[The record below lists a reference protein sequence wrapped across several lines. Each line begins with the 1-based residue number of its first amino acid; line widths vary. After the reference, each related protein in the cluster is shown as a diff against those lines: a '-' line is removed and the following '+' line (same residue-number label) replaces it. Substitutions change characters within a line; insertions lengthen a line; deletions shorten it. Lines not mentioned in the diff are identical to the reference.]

1 MIDSLAFVPQRRRRV
16 FVVAALHNNPRDVLL
31 SGNSLQEHGVIT
43 STEFEEPCGFYWTE
57 GKYAIATAK
66 SPTGLLPKGCQ
77 LECPVLPGQRPPFS
91 TLSEMKNTAV
101 TACFRKRLSQT
112 PSRISKSEITENC
125 RNIWWRTAFR
135 QSWIKRHGSWHRLL
149 RQGIHRTS
157 RHRMSGIRLQG
168 NCSAEYAVS
177 LTAIII
183 IRPPI
188 SSPLPHTDV

>member
-1 MIDSLAFVPQRRRRV
+1 MNEAKRD
-16 FVVAALHNNPRDVLL
+16 ALKPEEELVDVLL
-31 SGNSLQEHGVIT
+31 DFIIVSATLAKKVTQAVREIFMAVQD
-43 STEFEEPCGFYWTE
+43 EL
-57 GKYAIATAK
+57 KRRAKATAK

-91 TLSEMKNTAV
+91 TLSETKNTVV

-125 RNIWWRTAFR
+125 RNIWWRTAFQ

-157 RHRMSGIRLQG
+157 RHRMSGIRLRG